1 MFNNDRQA
9 LLGDTTEK
17 LTISYG
23 TLTTNSS
30 NSSTDPL
37 TNGRK
42 SKKAKEK
49 PRKLGLFSSSTA
61 LDYFLIIVGTFASV
75 VHGAGFPLL
84 SIVLGGMTSV
94 FLRAE
99 NSDFVHGNEPS
110 TFKNA
115 SSIENSTIPPLSSE
129 EFKHQIFIY
138 SMYYLFLGFVM
149 FITSYIQIACWEA
162 VAERLV
168 HRLRQNYLRAILRQD
183 IAWFDT
189 VQTGNLTARLSDD
202 LERVREGLGDK
213 ASLFIQILVHR
224 LRQNYLR
231 AILRQDIAWFDTVQ
245 TGNLTARLSDDLER
259 VREGLGDK
267 ASLFIQMFAAFISS
281 FVVGFFYSW
290 QMTVVMALFTPA
302 IALTSAWMGRM
313 TASRTQVE
321 QDKYAIAGAIAE
333 ETLSSMRTIHS
344 LNAEQQELERYE
356 KALEDGR
363 KTGLLKYLYMA
374 LGVGINNI
382 IMYVSYAV
390 AFWYASRLVL
400 WDPDFDRG
408 AVFTVFFAVMSGSTA
423 LGGAIPHLAS
433 ITTAKGAAR
442 HVLRVINRKPHIDP
456 YSDDGHILWEV
467 KGAIRLQDVHFTY
480 PSRKDVKVLKGV
492 SFSLEPG
499 KKLALVGAS
508 GCGKSTI
515 VNLLLRFYDPT
526 KGTVLLDDHDLKR
539 LNVRWLRDQIGVV
552 SQEPILF
559 DGTLEDNIMLGN
571 ENASKE
577 QLLESCRLANAL
589 EFIQK
594 LSDGLQTR
602 VGERGAQLS
611 GGQRQRIA
619 IARALIKNP
628 KVLLLD
634 EATSAL
640 DTESEALVQKALNK
654 AQEGRTTIIVAHRLS
669 TIRDVDQI
677 LVFKEGRIVEVG
689 THTELYN
696 QHGIFY
702 EMVNQQQIHKR
713 EAERALGI
721 LEEDGL
727 TTNENEQTDDI
738 DHSPQTGGDAQPLL
752 SSSRGSLRSLKG
764 ASSASPRKS
773 SQHIAPKSA
782 SSPSPLKGLRRRR
795 TSETSDV
802 VQISQMQLEVEES
815 EIKPSSIAKVFQFNK
830 GNWSFAFLGL
840 FGCTISGL
848 VVPFFALV
856 YAQIF
861 AVFSEPPEKLER
873 DSLFWSVMFIVLGF
887 FAALGFFI
895 SANMLGR
902 SGEALTKKL
911 RLESFRNL
919 LRQDIGFYDDERH
932 NTGKLC
938 TRFATDAPNVRYV
951 FTRLMVVISSIVTLI
966 GAIAIGFLNGWKLAI
981 ILLIIIPLII
991 ASGYFEMQQQFGKKM
1006 RDTKLLEDAGKV
1018 ASEAVENIRTVQG
1031 LNKQLVFH
1039 QKYCEQLVNPYL
1051 SNIKQ
1056 VHVYGAVFAFSQ
1068 SLIFFMYAL
1077 AFWIGSIFVLDGS
1090 MTPTAVF
1097 RVFFA
1102 IAFCGQSVGQ
1112 ISSFIPDV
1120 VKARLAASLLFH
1132 LIEYPPQI
1140 DSLSEFGV
1148 RQNVKG
1154 HIQLRNVNF
1163 SYPSRPGVPVLLGLS
1178 LDVQS
1183 GQTVAL
1189 VGFSGCGKSTIMAL
1203 LERYY
1208 SPIRGSI
1215 LLDGIPIEDMN
1226 IHKLRSQVCI
1236 VSQEPILFDCSIRD
1250 NILYGLPDQKKISH
1264 EKIVNAC
1271 TSANAHNFIIGLPDG
1286 YDTRVGEKGIQLS
1299 GGQKQRIAIAR
1310 ALIRDPAVLLL
1321 DEATSALD
1329 TENEKVV
1336 QKALET
1342 AREGRTCLIIAHRL
1356 STVQNSDVIAVID
1369 EGKVVELGTHNELLS
1384 RDGIYKTLCET
1395 QILKDNNI

>member
-1 MFNNDRQA
+1 METAEDRPKHSAVLIGGSSMFNSDKQA

-37 TNGRK
+37 TNERK
-42 SKKAKEK
+42 AKKAKEK

-61 LDYFLIIVGTFASV
+61 LDYFLIPMGTLAAV
-75 VHGAGFPLL
+75 IHGAGFPLL

-99 NSDFVHGNEPS
+99 NSNFVHGNDSS
-110 TFKNA
+110 TFKNTT
-115 SSIENSTIPPLSSE
+115 SNESDSLTPLSRE
-129 EFKHQIFIY
+129 EFKQQIFTY

-149 FITSYIQIACWEA
+149 FLYSYIQIAFWEA
-162 VAERLV
+162 VAERVV
-168 HRLRQNYLRAILRQD
+168 HRLRQNYL
-183 IAWFDT
+183 
-189 VQTGNLTARLSDD
+189 
-202 LERVREGLGDK
+202 
-213 ASLFIQILVHR
+213 H
-224 LRQNYLR
+224 

-302 IALTSAWMGRM
+302 IALTSAWMGKM

-321 QDKYAIAGAIAE
+321 QDKYAIAGGIAE

-374 LGVGINNI
+374 LGVGVNNI
-382 IMYVSYAV
+382 IMHLSYAV

-423 LGGAIPHLAS
+423 LGGALPHLSS

-456 YSDDGHILWEV
+456 YSDEGHILWEV

-480 PSRKDVKVLKGV
+480 PLRKDVKVLKGI

-515 VNLLLRFYDPT
+515 VNLLLRFYDPN

-577 QLLESCRLANAL
+577 QLLESCRLANAF

-702 EMVNQQQIHKR
+702 EMVNQQQIHKK

-721 LEEDGL
+721 LEENGS
-727 TTNENEQTDDI
+727 NKNGEEQTGDI
-738 DHSPQTGGDAQPLL
+738 EPVAQTSGDTQPLL
-752 SSSRGSLRSLKG
+752 ASSIGSVRSLKG
-764 ASSASPRKS
+764 ATSSASPRKTP
-773 SQHIAPKSA
+773 QHTPSKSVP
-782 SSPSPLKGLRRRR
+782 SPGPLKGLRRRR

-815 EIKPSSIAKVFQFNK
+815 EIKPSSIAKVFKFNK

-861 AVFSEPPEKLER
+861 AVFSEPPEELRR
-873 DSLFWSVMFIVLGF
+873 DSLFWSAMFIVLGF
-887 FAALGFFI
+887 FSALGFFI

-966 GAIAIGFLNGWKLAI
+966 GAIAIGFFNGWKLAL

-1031 LNKQLVFH
+1031 LNKQSVFH
-1039 QKYCEQLVNPYL
+1039 QKYCEQLVNPYH

-1077 AFWIGSIFVLDGS
+1077 AFWIGSLFVLDGS

-1154 HIQLRNVNF
+1154 HIQLRNVYF
-1163 SYPSRPGVPVLLGLS
+1163 SYPSRPGIPVLRGLS

-1208 SPIRGSI
+1208 SPLRGSI

-1286 YDTRVGEKGIQLS
+1286 YDTRVGEKGTQLS

-1310 ALIRDPAVLLL
+1310 ALIREPAVLLL

-1342 AREGRTCLIIAHRL
+1342 ARIGRTCLIIAHRL
-1356 STVQNSDVIAVID
+1356 STVQNSDIIAVID
-1369 EGKVVELGTHNELLS
+1369 EGKVVELGTHNELLN

-1395 QILKDNNI
+1395 QILKDNTT

>member
-1 MFNNDRQA
+1 MLKTSENLNNLP
-9 LLGDTTEK
+9 LLETTENKDEIKENK
-17 LTISYG
+17 LI
-23 TLTTNSS
+23 LIENKS
-30 NSSTDPL
+30 N
-37 TNGRK
+37 N
-42 SKKAKEK
+42 
-49 PRKLGLFSSSTA
+49 LFSSSTA
-61 LDYFLIIVGTFASV
+61 LDYFLIPMGTLAAV
-75 VHGAGFPLL
+75 IHGAGFPLL

-99 NSDFVHGNEPS
+99 NSNFVHGNDSS
-110 TFKNA
+110 TFKNTT
-115 SSIENSTIPPLSSE
+115 SNESDSLTPLSRE
-129 EFKHQIFIY
+129 EFKQQIFTY

-149 FITSYIQIACWEA
+149 FLYSYIQIAFWEA
-162 VAERLV
+162 VAERVV
-168 HRLRQNYLRAILRQD
+168 HRLRQNYL
-183 IAWFDT
+183 
-189 VQTGNLTARLSDD
+189 
-202 LERVREGLGDK
+202 
-213 ASLFIQILVHR
+213 H
-224 LRQNYLR
+224 

-302 IALTSAWMGRM
+302 IALTSAWMGKM

-321 QDKYAIAGAIAE
+321 QDKYAIAGGIAE

-374 LGVGINNI
+374 LGVGVNNI
-382 IMYVSYAV
+382 IMHLSYAV

-423 LGGAIPHLAS
+423 LGGALPHLSS

-456 YSDDGHILWEV
+456 YSDEGHILWEV

-480 PSRKDVKVLKGV
+480 PLRKDVKVLKGI

-515 VNLLLRFYDPT
+515 VNLLLRFYDPN

-577 QLLESCRLANAL
+577 QLLESCRLANAF

-702 EMVNQQQIHKR
+702 EMVNQQQIHKK

-721 LEEDGL
+721 LEENGS
-727 TTNENEQTDDI
+727 NKNGEEQTGDI
-738 DHSPQTGGDAQPLL
+738 EPVAQTSGDTQPLL
-752 SSSRGSLRSLKG
+752 ASSIGSVRSLKG
-764 ASSASPRKS
+764 ATSSASPRKTP
-773 SQHIAPKSA
+773 QHTPSKSVP
-782 SSPSPLKGLRRRR
+782 SPGPLKGLRRRR

-815 EIKPSSIAKVFQFNK
+815 EIKPSSIAKVFKFNK

-861 AVFSEPPEKLER
+861 AVFSEPPEELRR
-873 DSLFWSVMFIVLGF
+873 DSLFWSAMFIVLGF
-887 FAALGFFI
+887 FSALGFFI

-966 GAIAIGFLNGWKLAI
+966 GAIAIGFFNGWKLAL

-1031 LNKQLVFH
+1031 LNKQSVFH
-1039 QKYCEQLVNPYL
+1039 QKYCEQLVNPY
-1051 SNIKQ
+1051 
-1056 VHVYGAVFAFSQ
+1056 H
-1068 SLIFFMYAL
+1068 
-1077 AFWIGSIFVLDGS
+1077 
-1090 MTPTAVF
+1090 
-1097 RVFFA
+1097 VFFA

-1154 HIQLRNVNF
+1154 HIQLRNVYF
-1163 SYPSRPGVPVLLGLS
+1163 SYPSRPGIPVLRGLS

-1208 SPIRGSI
+1208 SPLRGSI

-1286 YDTRVGEKGIQLS
+1286 YDTRVGEKGTQLS

-1310 ALIRDPAVLLL
+1310 ALIREPAVLLL

-1342 AREGRTCLIIAHRL
+1342 ARIGRTCLIIAHRL
-1356 STVQNSDVIAVID
+1356 STVQNSDIIAVID
-1369 EGKVVELGTHNELLS
+1369 EGKVVELGTHNELLN

-1395 QILKDNNI
+1395 QILKDNTT